1 MANKKRMSLN
11 FTKLMIAGMVVIPL
25 LAFGQTPVIQWWFDT
40 DDFSAGQTAAK
51 DIDGDGFHE
60 LVFGCYRNDGYIYAL
75 NAEDG
80 SLHWQYDASVPGGQG
95 CNDTAPTIYD
105 IDQDGQTEVIVPGS
119 CNPRTFCFKGM
130 DGTLKWTANTRG
142 SDSPPTIADL
152 DQDGKNEILHGQ
164 FGGYVICLNGEDG
177 SEKWEI
183 LVDPNSWVQTA
194 PTISDLDKDGQ
205 PDFVV
210 ATWNFD
216 NLDSIF
222 AYRGHDQSLLW
233 SYPIHSHMYHGF
245 AVSDLDND
253 GLPELLIGAYNDTL
267 YCLNG
272 EDGSLKWKYKGSGYI
287 GAPVSIGDINGD
299 GVCEIVFVHGSR
311 VSALNGQGQLIW
323 TYQIPNF
330 GQAFRGV
337 ALADINK
344 DAFPDVIFGTSRGVL
359 IALDGQDGSG
369 IMALN
374 LADHYGNPLFALDHA
389 PVISDFNKDGLLDIF
404 IVGGYGTFPD
414 IENNFGRAYMITI
427 GEGNGPDWLMFQ
439 RDIRRQSSLCPYE
452 TTAVHTYDDPSGKH
466 LILYP
471 NPAGVQTTI
480 LMNDGSSFDAI
491 TIYNTWG
498 QVVLSQVFQP
508 TKEHALDLRQL
519 PKGLYFV
526 QIILEG
532 GKSLNTRLFHD

>member
-1 MANKKRMSLN
+1 MSINLTN
-11 FTKLMIAGMVVIPL
+11 LIIVLVIAVPPF
-25 LAFGQTPVIQWWFDT
+25 AYSQNPVIQWWFDT
-40 DDFSAGQTAAK
+40 NDFAAGQTAAK
-51 DIDGDGFHE
+51 DIDGDGIHE
-60 LVFGCYRNDGYIYAL
+60 LVFGCYRNDGHIYAL

-80 SLHWQYDASVPGGQG
+80 SLHWKYDASVTGGHG

-105 IDQDGQTEVIVPGS
+105 IDQDGQEDVIVPGS
-119 CNPRTFCFKGM
+119 CNPKTYCFNGL

-164 FGGYVICLNGEDG
+164 FGGYVTCLNGEDG
-177 SEKWEI
+177 TEKWEI

-194 PTISDLDKDGQ
+194 PTIIDLDKDSQ
-205 PDFVV
+205 LDFVV

-233 SYPIHSHMYHGF
+233 AYPIHSHMYHGF

-272 EDGSLKWKYKGSGYI
+272 EDGSLKWAYKGSGYI

-299 GVCEIVFVHGSR
+299 GLCEIVFVHGSR

-337 ALADINK
+337 ALADINN
-344 DAFPDVIFGTSRGVL
+344 DAFPDVIFGSSRGVL
-359 IALDGQDGSG
+359 IALDGLDGSA
-369 IMALN
+369 IMALD

-389 PVISDFNKDGLLDIF
+389 PVISDFNQDGLLDIF

-414 IENNFGRAYMITI
+414 IENNFGRAYMITV
-427 GEGNGPDWLMFQ
+427 GPGNGPDWLMFQ
-439 RDIRRQSSLCPYE
+439 RDIRRQSSLCPFE
-452 TTAVHTYDDPSGKH
+452 TTAVHTYENTSTKQ
-466 LILYP
+466 IVTYP
-471 NPAGVQTTI
+471 NPASFQTTI
-480 LMNDGSSFDAI
+480 RINDGSNFKQVRLYNIQGLEVVAHSFM
-491 TIYNTWG
+491 
-498 QVVLSQVFQP
+498 P
-508 TKEHALDLRQL
+508 TNEYQLDLHQL
-519 PKGLYFV
+519 PKGLY
-526 QIILEG
+526 IMEIMLENG
-532 GKSLNTRLFHD
+532 HSENARICRF